1 MATRKVVEEVQEA
14 AVQEAAAPEVQEAAV
29 QEPAAEPA
37 KPSKVKIIVPMDPLC
52 EESDSIFVSVNG
64 MNYQI
69 KRGVEVEVPAF
80 IAEVY
85 LRSVEGDAK
94 AQAAAQA
101 IRRQMEA
108 AKAI

>member
-1 MATRKVVEEVQEA
+1 MATKKAVE
-14 AVQEAAAPEVQEAAV
+14 APEVQEAAV
-29 QEPAAEPA
+29 QEAEAPKAKPAAVPA
-37 KPSKVKIIVPMDPLC
+37 KPKKVKIMVPMDPLC
-52 EESDSIFVSVNG
+52 EESDSIFVGVNG

-80 IAEVY
+80 VAEVY

-101 IRRQMEA
+101 IREQMEA
-108 AKAI
+108 KQI

>member
-1 MATRKVVEEVQEA
+1 MATKKAAVQEAPEVQEAVQEA
-14 AVQEAAAPEVQEAAV
+14 AVQEVKSAAV
-29 QEPAAEPA
+29 PE
-37 KPSKVKIIVPMDPLC
+37 KPKKVKIMVPMDPLC

-69 KRGVEVEVPAF
+69 KRGVEVEVPDF
-80 IAEVY
+80 VAEVY

-101 IRRQMEA
+101 IRKQMEA